1 MPEMTSPTITGPA
14 GALQVRVEQR
24 RDTPAFIAVV
34 CHPHPLYGGT
44 MDNKVVTT
52 LVRMARDAGALAVRF
67 NFRGV
72 GDSDGQFDDGRGET
86 DDLLAVL
93 QWCREQYPD
102 LPVWLAGFSFGSWVA
117 ANAAVRLTGLS
128 GAPEA
133 LLLVAPPVHHYPF
146 AGLDGAGCPVTV
158 IQGMDD
164 EVVPADEVLQW
175 CQDTPLRP
183 SVVRLQGC
191 SHFFHGR
198 LVDLRQAAEPTLP

>member
-1 MPEMTSPTITGPA
+1 MPESSSPVIAGPA
-14 GALQVRVEQR
+14 GGLQVRTEQR
-24 RDTPAFIAVV
+24 QGDPSFIAVV

-86 DDLLAVL
+86 DDLLSVL
-93 QWCREQYPD
+93 DWCRQQHPGR
-102 LPVWLAGFSFGSWVA
+102 PIWLAGFSFGSWVA
-117 ANAAVRLTGLS
+117 ANGASRLADGGAAPVS
-128 GAPEA
+128 

-146 AGLDGAGCPVTV
+146 ADLARTDCPVTV
-158 IQGMDD
+158 VQGMDD
-164 EVVPADEVLQW
+164 EVVPARDVLEW
-175 CQDTPLRP
+175 CRSTPLQP
-183 SVVRLQGC
+183 DVVSLEDC

-198 LVDLRQAAEPTLP
+198 LPDLRKAAEPTLP